1 MVLPTRREESLTQG
15 VGLTIEHSTGYFA
28 NHSVYENVS
37 IEPSSSQQRY
47 RIFLFTR
54 KSSLWNEM
62 NDDDDDEANFGFES
76 EKWKS

>member
-54 KSSLWNEM
+54 KSSL
-62 NDDDDDEANFGFES
+62 
-76 EKWKS
+76 